1 MKTTIVIP
9 TYWGR
14 PEDEPFNPNDV
25 VYDHPTPLDQPGTL
39 RRCLDSF
46 SVLDRADF
54 QVVVIA
60 AATHPELETSV
71 ADKVASIV
79 EPYRETL
86 NLTLI
91 TPALVAELRG
101 VMEREVGEEVAALV
115 DGYGYSNIRNLC
127 LIAGCGHGAEIV
139 ILIDDDEVIE
149 YPEFLDRARD
159 FMDGAGAE
167 KPVLAKA
174 GWYMRPDGGYKGPA
188 TRDAW
193 WMAWQ
198 GAEAMNAGFDAVIG
212 QEGRLGPTPFA
223 FGGCMVVGQEVMNNV
238 PFDPKIPRGEDLD
251 YVFNAM
257 MSGYSFVMDRELW
270 IKHLPPKSHV
280 PDWMGFRINAL
291 RFTYARQKLRT
302 QNPSAQTRL
311 VDMEELEPYPGRFL
325 GDDLDD
331 KIFRTCQL
339 LGQRYV
345 EAGDT
350 AAYRE
355 SMLTIELV
363 EELKQREQD
372 ACAEYLELQSRW
384 RRLMERL
391 PHNPDAREILTR

>member
-14 PEDEPFNPNDV
+14 AADEPFNPNDV
-25 VYDHPTPLDQPGTL
+25 VYDHPTPLNLPGTL
-39 RRCLDSF
+39 ARCLDSF
-46 SVLDRADF
+46 KILNRADF
-54 QVVVIA
+54 EVVVIA
-60 AATHPELETSV
+60 AATHAELETAVSEKVTSV
-71 ADKVASIV
+71 VA
-79 EPYRETL
+79 PYRATL
-86 NLTLI
+86 NLTMI
-91 TPALVAELRG
+91 TPAMVAELRG
-101 VMEREVGEEVAALV
+101 VMEREVGKEVAALIN
-115 DGYGYSNIRNLC
+115 GYGYSNIRNLC
-127 LIAGCGHGAEIV
+127 LIAGQAQGADAV

-149 YPEFLDRARD
+149 YPEFLHRARD
-159 FMDGAGAE
+159 FMAGPE
-167 KPVLAKA
+167 EPVLAKA

-223 FGGCMVVGQEVMNNV
+223 FGGNMVVSREVAANV
-238 PFDPKIPRGEDLD
+238 AFDPKIPRGEDLD

-257 MSGYSFVMDRELW
+257 MSGYSFIMDRELW
-270 IKHLPPKSHV
+270 IKHRPPQSHV

-291 RFTYARQKLRT
+291 RFTYARQKLLT
-302 QNPSAQTRL
+302 QAGAGAARIVSR
-311 VDMEELEPYPGRFL
+311 EELDPYPGRFL

-331 KIFRTCQL
+331 KIYRTCQL
-339 LGQRYV
+339 LGQRYA

-355 SMLTIELV
+355 SLLTLELV
-363 EELKQREQD
+363 EELKQRELN
-372 ACAEYLELQSRW
+372 ACRDYLQLQTRW
-384 RRLMERL
+384 RSLMNRL
-391 PHNPDAREILTR
+391 PHNPGVAEVLNR